1 MAKLTDTEQDQF
13 LSETRLGILN
23 TVNSDGFPIGV
34 PVWFDWDGETVRM
47 FTLDTSPKVKRI
59 RADNRAS
66 LLVVNHL
73 SELERWVAFDGTI
86 RIVEK
91 GGIELAEK
99 LVKLYWDMSDPQRK
113 ETLEFWRKDADS
125 LWVLELS
132 PTRIR
137 TYKD

>member
-1 MAKLTDTEQDQF
+1 MAKLTDAERDQF

-23 TVNSDGFPIGV
+23 TVNADGFPIGV

-73 SELERWVAFDGTI
+73 SELERWVAFDGNV
-86 RIVEK
+86 RIVEEA
-91 GGIELAEK
+91 GIKLAEK
-99 LVKLYWDMSDPQRK
+99 LTKRYWDMSDPQRK
-113 ETLEFWRKDADS
+113 ETLELWRKSADS

>member
-1 MAKLTDTEQDQF
+1 
-13 LSETRLGILN
+13 
-23 TVNSDGFPIGV
+23 
-34 PVWFDWDGETVRM
+34 M
-47 FTLDTSPKVKRI
+47 FTLDTSPKVKRV

-73 SELERWVAFDGTI
+73 SELERWVSFDGTV
-86 RIVEK
+86 RIVKK

-99 LVKLYWDMSDPQRK
+99 LAKRYWDLSDPERK
-113 ETLEFWRKDADS
+113 ETLELWRKGADS
-125 LWVLELS
+125 LCVLELS